1 MVKKAILVISL
12 GLLFTVLPTGVSL
25 SSNASAAATQPTYIA
40 VKGDNLYRIAIR
52 FGTTVEKLK
61 NANNLESDLILA
73 GQVLIIPDDSIP
85 TPSPPSLSLQ
95 AVVAGSKLFTRAYPP
110 TVSRGGTVRREI
122 PSGTTASASETTGQL
137 VDWQTVNS
145 LFPKGG
151 TATLQ
156 DVDTGLRFQI
166 YRLFGTNHADCEPLT
181 ATDTAIMKKIYGGH
195 WSWNRRAVL
204 LLINGQVIAASMNG
218 MPHGSEE
225 IMDNN
230 FPGQFCLHFL
240 NSRTHG
246 TNRVDPDHQA
256 MVRKAAGL

>member
-1 MVKKAILVISL
+1 MVKKAIMVISL
-12 GLLFTVLPTGVSL
+12 GLVFTVLPTSASL
-25 SSNASAAATQPTYIA
+25 SSNASAAAIQPTYTA

-61 NANNLESDLILA
+61 TANSLESDLILA
-73 GQVLIIPDDSIP
+73 GQVLIIPGDSIP
-85 TPSPPSLSLQ
+85 TPSLSLQ
-95 AVVAGSKLFTRAYPP
+95 AVAAGSKLFTRAYTPML
-110 TVSRGGTVRREI
+110 SRGGTVNREI
-122 PSGTTASASETTGQL
+122 PSGATAGASETTGQMI
-137 VDWQTVNS
+137 DWQTVNS
-145 LFPKGG
+145 LFPKGS

-156 DVDTGLRFQI
+156 DIETGLRFQI

-181 ATDTAIMKKIYGGH
+181 AADTAIMKKIYGGH

-204 LLINGQVIAASMNG
+204 LLINGQAIAASMNG

-225 IMDNN
+225 ILDNN

-246 TNRVDPDHQA
+246 TNRIDPDHQA